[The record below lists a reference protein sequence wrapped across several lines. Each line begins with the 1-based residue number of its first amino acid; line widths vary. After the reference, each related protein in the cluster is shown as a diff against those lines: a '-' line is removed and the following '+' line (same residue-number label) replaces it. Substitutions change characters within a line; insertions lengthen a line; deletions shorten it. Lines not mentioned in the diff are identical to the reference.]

1 MRAIDATGTLSTP
14 APIGAGGSFGIVRP
28 SNFER
33 RRRALVIDASGIVM
47 VANDFGV
54 AFEIDRGAA
63 NAGDPIMKIGLFA
76 VGTPKMAG
84 GGLLKA
90 VASNAERLGVATLW
104 VPEHVVLLDQYASK
118 YPYSA
123 DGALP
128 APTNAPI
135 FDPFLA
141 LATMAAA
148 TSKIRLA
155 TGICLVPEHN
165 PLVLGKVVAT
175 LDFLSGGRA
184 LLGVGIGWLE
194 EEFQAIGIPWERRAA
209 RTRECI
215 DAMRALW
222 RDEVSS
228 YSGEFVKFAGVRSN
242 PKPIQGAKLPVW
254 FGGESGPALRRVA
267 EYGDGWCG
275 FNLTPEE
282 ATAKIRRIE
291 ELLKA
296 NGRKRSDVE
305 LAVSPYTKPIKPDD
319 LKRYRDAGADEVVL
333 LRLRPPRAEAETI
346 SDLEAIAREWI
357 EPAARI

>member
-1 MRAIDATGTLSTP
+1 
-14 APIGAGGSFGIVRP
+14 
-28 SNFER
+28 
-33 RRRALVIDASGIVM
+33 
-47 VANDFGV
+47 
-54 AFEIDRGAA
+54 
-63 NAGDPIMKIGLFA
+63 MKIGLFA

-84 GGLLKA
+84 GALLRT
-90 VASNAERLGVATLW
+90 VAMNAERLGVATLW
-104 VPEHVVLLDQYASK
+104 VPEHVVLLDKYASK
-118 YPYSA
+118 YPDSQ

-135 FDPFLA
+135 FDPFISLTA
-141 LATMAAA
+141 MASV

-165 PLVLGKVVAT
+165 PLVLAKVVAT

-194 EEFQAIGIPWERRAA
+194 EEFQAIGIPWEKRAQ

-215 DAMRALW
+215 EAMRKLW
-222 RDEVSS
+222 GEEPSS
-228 YSGEFVKFAGVRSN
+228 YSGEFIRFEGVRSN
-242 PKPIQGAKLPVW
+242 PKPVNGANLPVW

-267 EYGDGWCG
+267 EYGTGWCG
-275 FNLTPEE
+275 FNLTPDE

-305 LAVSPYTKPIKPDD
+305 LAVSPYTKPSTPDD
-319 LKRYRDAGADEVVL
+319 LKRYRDAGVDEVVL
-333 LRLRPPRAEAETI
+333 IKLRPPRGEKEVVE
-346 SDLEAIAREWI
+346 DLEQIAREWV
-357 EPAARI
+357 EPAARL